1 MQGTSRLACA
11 RQIQSVASEG
21 LAGLRRQL
29 QCTQLQFLESARTA
43 SSVVVVPTPTDPMG
57 FLKSTRDFRA
67 PSAAKEYTN
76 EVRGGGHDPFFSSFL
91 FFVFLLSFF
100 PDSHFFLVFLLLT
113 SVSSNLSNLS
123 TFSFFFFCVCAC
135 VCVSLMYVRAY
146 LAISCVSVDDNVRHI
161 KSNIRYDNKTNQIK

>member
-29 QCTQLQFLESARTA
+29 ECTQLQFLESARTA

-67 PSAAKEYTN
+67 PSAAKEHTN
-76 EVRGGGHDPFFSSFL
+76 EVGGGGHDPGVRRLGAGLGQSPARTKIFRAAMHA
-91 FFVFLLSFF
+91 FVFFCFIVIVNIVVPSVMEFDPISLS
-100 PDSHFFLVFLLLT
+100 
-113 SVSSNLSNLS
+113 LSLK
-123 TFSFFFFCVCAC
+123 
-135 VCVSLMYVRAY
+135 MYIWRKIV
-146 LAISCVSVDDNVRHI
+146 V
-161 KSNIRYDNKTNQIK
+161 